1 VSIQPRPLIFI
12 DIWTALEGKS
22 NGYPGT
28 FLSPKIL
35 KTGKKA
41 WERVSIRSLRLIKTR
56 TPFKRQN

>member
-1 VSIQPRPLIFI
+1 VSIQPRPQIFI
-12 DIWTALEGKS
+12 DIWTELEGKS

-41 WERVSIRSLRLIKTR
+41 
-56 TPFKRQN
+56 